1 MNWVN
6 YMTDEMYQKLN
17 FYLNGIFKE
26 LEVNDTFLIKN
37 LLPLTLLGSD
47 LLALTRNYDLKSPE
61 MHANLSYNEV
71 YLLARQVIET
81 IDKNYLKYYDKLI
94 ESGELDFDYEEKYD
108 GSGCTHFFDT
118 GKNIINIHRKFN
130 YIDVST
136 LVHEFM
142 HYTNALT
149 KEVSINRHIL
159 TEAISIYF
167 EEYAKRNLLGKGID
181 QSELW
186 LNERLYLTSR
196 CIKSF
201 QNYNL
206 ILLAYSKFGNI
217 DENSYQMLSDF
228 FIQISKSD
236 FETMCINALQLLDKR
251 SDEVDF
257 EIKMEYGCIPDNYEQ
272 IRFSRLVRLV
282 NVGYKYIFG
291 TVVAYYALQHSTLE
305 KMVYLNN
312 HINDA
317 KNVNFNDAL
326 KLIDIDLSELS
337 LDPIK
342 EFLDRKGKTK

>member
-1 MNWVN
+1 
-6 YMTDEMYQKLN
+6 
-17 FYLNGIFKE
+17 
-26 LEVNDTFLIKN
+26 
-37 LLPLTLLGSD
+37 
-47 LLALTRNYDLKSPE
+47 
-61 MHANLSYNEV
+61 
-71 YLLARQVIET
+71 
-81 IDKNYLKYYDKLI
+81 
-94 ESGELDFDYEEKYD
+94 
-108 GSGCTHFFDT
+108 
-118 GKNIINIHRKFN
+118 
-130 YIDVST
+130 
-136 LVHEFM
+136 
-142 HYTNALT
+142 
-149 KEVSINRHIL
+149 
-159 TEAISIYF
+159 
-167 EEYAKRNLLGKGID
+167 
-181 QSELW
+181 
-186 LNERLYLTSR
+186 
-196 CIKSF
+196 
-201 QNYNL
+201 
-206 ILLAYSKFGNI
+206 
-217 DENSYQMLSDF
+217 MLSDF